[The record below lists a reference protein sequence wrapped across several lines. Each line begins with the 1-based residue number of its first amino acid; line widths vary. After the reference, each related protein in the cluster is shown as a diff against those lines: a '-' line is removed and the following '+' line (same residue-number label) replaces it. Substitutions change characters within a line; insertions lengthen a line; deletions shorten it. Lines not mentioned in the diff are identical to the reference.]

1 MIWTRTVA
9 THAPVLSPVRSALRR
24 RVTASL
30 SALLLIALV
39 LAPVAAQAAPA
50 PARTSQAEAAA
61 ALTRIRIG
69 VLKDGI
75 TVVRPADLSAAG
87 IDAATL
93 DPRTFAMTSLGQ
105 SVAIYVTGESDGKF
119 DGSDAV
125 YFFGQKFR
133 GPEMDQKYTD
143 ERVYWLEAGGVPG
156 PRMASAPAN
165 PQFDRTPPADVL
177 TTLRAEVNLQWWTL
191 HTLLLDTQDTWFW
204 ARSQPLAGRVVTAT
218 MPYTVPFPVA
228 GAPAAFRLEQISR
241 AARWDLNPDH
251 RTNVTINGRSA
262 LDQTWDG
269 LRVRKVFTATLAPGT
284 LVHGMNDVKVEAW
297 ALPNIQVDDVY
308 SNYWEVD
315 YRREFKAFQGQMDF
329 KAEAAGVQEYEV
341 SGWESGPVGVW
352 DVTNPNKPLRLTLNG
367 PLNNRLFL
375 PLTQLGAAAAPA
387 AQQATGPLSVRFR
400 ATGAVG
406 SRYWLQS
413 NATISSPAS
422 IRLRPPTGLR
432 AATNRY
438 DTVIVAPSYLLA
450 SAQPLA
456 QWHEANGR
464 RALIVDAQDAYD
476 EFNEGIYH
484 PKGIQ
489 NLMKWAANNWQKPA
503 PQYLTLVGDG
513 HFNFKGYNP
522 AQYPPQPNPIP
533 PYLAW
538 VDYWQGEVPADA
550 LFGDINGDGAPEIAV
565 GRLPVNTPVEAQVVI
580 QKIVNYDQGTR
591 SADWQ
596 KRGLFVAD
604 NADSA
609 GDFPG
614 VSDEIIEYYTP
625 SDLQPTR
632 VYLPPN
638 SSDPATQN
646 AQVQQTRAA
655 LASTLQSGVLMVQY
669 AGHGAPERW
678 AHEYRTDIPG
688 DTAGI
693 WRTSDIAQLQNGSR
707 LPLMMTFN
715 CLDGYFIHP
724 SPSTFSMAELMLRL
738 SGGGSVAA
746 ISPTG
751 LGTTDVQHE
760 FRQTLLNVMF
770 KENVREVGRALT
782 IAKQQFYQTR
792 GSHYLIETMTLFGDP
807 ALRLP
812 AQGAQ

>member
-1 MIWTRTVA
+1 LVA
-9 THAPVLSPVRSALRR
+9 HAAPVPERVREAD
-24 RVTASL
+24 VTA
-30 SALLLIALV
+30 A
-39 LAPVAAQAAPA
+39 
-50 PARTSQAEAAA
+50 T
-61 ALTRIRIG
+61 TRIRVG

-75 TVVRPADLSAAG
+75 TAIRPGDLAAAG
-87 IDAATL
+87 IDAASF
-93 DPRTFAMTSLGQ
+93 DPRSFAMTSGGQ
-105 SVAIYVTGESDGKF
+105 SVAIYVTGENDGRF
-119 DGSDAV
+119 NGSDAI

-143 ERVYWLEAGGVPG
+143 ERVYWLDAGGVPG

-165 PQFDRTPPADVL
+165 PQYDRTPTTDVM

-191 HTLLLDTQDTWFW
+191 HTIYLDTQDTWFW
-204 ARSQPLAGRVVTAT
+204 ARSQPLAGQVVTVT
-218 MPYTVPFPVA
+218 MPYTVPFPAA
-228 GAPAAFRLEQISR
+228 GAPATFRLEQISR
-241 AARWDLNPDH
+241 AGRWDVNPDH
-251 RTNVTINGRSA
+251 RTTVTINGKGA
-262 LDQTWDG
+262 IDQTWDG
-269 LRVRKVFTATLAPGT
+269 LRIRKVLSATLPAGT
-284 LVHGMNDVKVEAW
+284 LVHELNNVSVGAW
-297 ALPNIQVDDVY
+297 SLPNITIDDVY

-315 YRREFKAFQGQMDF
+315 YRREFKAYEGRFDF

-341 SGWESGPVGVW
+341 AGWDSGPVWIW
-352 DVTNPNKPLRLTLNG
+352 DVSAPNKPLRLTLTG
-367 PLNNRLFL
+367 PLTNRLFL
-375 PLTQLGAAAAPA
+375 PLTQLGSAAGPA
-387 AQQATGPLSVRFR
+387 AQQGAGPLSVRFR

-413 NATISSPAS
+413 DSTISRPAS

-438 DTVIVAPSYLLA
+438 DTVIVAPSHLIA
-450 SAQPLA
+450 SAMPLA

-464 RALIVDAQDAYD
+464 KALIVDAQDAYD

-489 NLMKWAANNWQKPA
+489 NLMKWAAANWQKPA

-522 AQYPPQPNPIP
+522 AQFPPQPNPIP

-550 LFGDINGDGAPEIAV
+550 LFGDVNDDGVPEVAV
-565 GRLPVNTPVEAQVVI
+565 GRLPVNTPAEAQVVV
-580 QKIVNYDQGTR
+580 QKIISYDQATR

-604 NADSA
+604 NADYA
-609 GDFPG
+609 GDFPA
-614 VSDEIIEYYTP
+614 VTKEIIAGYTP
-625 SDLQPTR
+625 ADITAVPA
-632 VYLPPN
+632 YLSEGAIGTPVTN
-638 SSDPATQN
+638 QQIN
-646 AQVQQTRAA
+646 AAR
-655 LASTLQSGVLMVQY
+655 STILNNLQSGVLMVQY

-678 AHEYRTDIPG
+678 AQELRTDVPG

-693 WRTSDIAQLQNGSR
+693 WRTGDIAQLKNGSK
-707 LPLMMTFN
+707 LPLVMTFN

-724 SPSTFSMAELMLRL
+724 LPSTFSMAELMLRQP
-738 SGGGSVAA
+738 GGGSVAA

-760 FRQTLLNVMF
+760 FRQMLLNVMF
-770 KENVREVGRALT
+770 KENVREMGRALT
-782 IAKQQFYQTR
+782 IAKQQFYQAR
-792 GSHYLIETMTLFGDP
+792 GAHYLIETMTLFGDP

-812 AQGAQ
+812 APGAQ